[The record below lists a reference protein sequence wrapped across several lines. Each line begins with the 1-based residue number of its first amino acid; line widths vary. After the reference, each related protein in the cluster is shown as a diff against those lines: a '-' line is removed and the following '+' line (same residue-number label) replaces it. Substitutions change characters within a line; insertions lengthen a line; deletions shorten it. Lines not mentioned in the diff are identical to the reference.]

1 MAANADALTTRFYEH
16 LFEIDES
23 AATLFAGVDM
33 TAQRTKLGQTLAVM
47 IDALDDIDRLLPAL
61 AALGKRH
68 TRYGIEPRHFDSVG
82 DALLWALRDTLG
94 SAFTPELHDA
104 WSQVYKVVAS
114 VMLRALER
122 QSIAETS

>member
-1 MAANADALTTRFYEH
+1 MAANADALTTWFYEH

-23 AATLFAGVDM
+23 AASLFVGVDM
-33 TAQRTKLGQTLAVM
+33 TAQRTKLGQTLAVI
-47 IDALDDIDRLLPAL
+47 IDGLDDLDHLLPAL
-61 AALGKRH
+61 GALGKRH
-68 TRYGIEPRHFDSVG
+68 ASYGIEPRHFDSVG
-82 DALLWALRDTLG
+82 DALLWSLRDTLG

-122 QSIAETS
+122 QSIAQTS